1 MADRCVVLGGGLS
14 PAPIA
19 RATGLAVLDMPVS
32 PTRCLADVLSSRLD
46 ESFQLPEGVRPI
58 VLRSEGMPIARRL
71 PEGLELLTEQR
82 RYRGPAGA
90 VRDVCGEGD
99 PDAWIAVIEGNRYF
113 GESLSPVVARATGD
127 ADVVVGANPD
137 RTPSGVYLLR
147 RRVIE
152 MTPRLGFLDLKEQL
166 LKKLIAAGGRA
177 VSANLHGMG
186 VFAVRTRLDLLQAV
200 ERESVRERSRRAT
213 LYARRVVAAQKW
225 TSVVEPGATVD
236 PDSVLVESVVMAGS
250 DIGPGAVVVRS
261 LVCPGAVIRPG
272 EELVDRVVTSHSK
285 TCARE
290 ESTTRVG
297 RPVSAGAP
305 VPNGR
310 SRFELVRRTFLRL

>member
-1 MADRCVVLGGGLS
+1 
-14 PAPIA
+14 
-19 RATGLAVLDMPVS
+19 
-32 PTRCLADVLSSRLD
+32 
-46 ESFQLPEGVRPI
+46 
-58 VLRSEGMPIARRL
+58 MPIARRL
-71 PEGLELLTEQR
+71 PDGIELRTEKR

-99 PDAWIAVIEGNRYF
+99 ANAWIAVVEGNRYF
-113 GESLSPVVARATGD
+113 GESLAPIAARATDD
-127 ADVVVGANPD
+127 ADVVVGTNPD

-152 MTPRLGFLDLKEQL
+152 MTPELGFLDLKEQL

-177 VSANLHGMG
+177 VSANLQGDG
-186 VFAVRTRLDLLQAV
+186 VFPVRTRIDLLRAV
-200 ERESVRERSRRAT
+200 DHESAQENALNAS
-213 LYARRVVAAQKW
+213 LYARHVVAAQKW
-225 TSVVEPGATVD
+225 SSVIEPGATVD
-236 PDSVLVESVVMAGS
+236 PDAVLVESIVMAGS

-297 RPVSAGAP
+297 RSDSTVGTES
-305 VPNGR
+305 N
-310 SRFELVRRTFLRL
+310 SRTRFDLVRRTLLRL